1 MLLRGAVLKVAL
13 GHLFRHDVEGHV
25 LVGQVDR
32 HLDALQLGVQP
43 KPTILVQG
51 QRERFFE
58 DGLVSF
64 GLARSRFLIGGV
76 ILRLGP
82 SQKIYACCILVPQLR
97 QARPDGLDQCQRLVD
112 HDVMVRMSHTSDEPA
127 VRHHRQNF
135 LDPIVR
141 Q

>member
-1 MLLRGAVLKVAL
+1 MFLAASTRLIVVVGVTMLSKGPILEAAL
-13 GHLFRHDVEGHV
+13 GHLVRHKVEGFV
-25 LVGQVDR
+25 LVGEFDR

-76 ILRLGP
+76 ILRLWA
-82 SQKIYACCILVPQLR
+82 S
-97 QARPDGLDQCQRLVD
+97 
-112 HDVMVRMSHTSDEPA
+112 
-127 VRHHRQNF
+127 
-135 LDPIVR
+135 PI
-141 Q
+141 